1 MKNIIKNL
9 YVNMRR
15 QKYLIC
21 IMIIILLICILYI
34 GNYNLIEGLTVDE
47 ELNHLQELVS
57 TAEDEKNKFE
67 KISKMYDRDDKLR
80 KRKIEIERR
89 EGFIENMKNE
99 CDYNYSELGGNN
111 ANRLIHSQCESLKT
125 LKSKNKNILGK
136 DYSKDYDKY
145 VTKN

>member
-15 QKYLIC
+15 QYKIIC
-21 IMIIILLICILYI
+21 IMIIILLLCVLYI

-47 ELNHLQELVS
+47 EINHLQELVT
-57 TAEDEKNKFE
+57 TAEDETKKFQ
-67 KISKMYDRDDKLR
+67 KISNMYNRDDNLR
-80 KRKIEIERR
+80 KRKIEIER

-111 ANRLIHSQCESLKT
+111 ANRLIHSQCESLRT
-125 LKSKNKNILGK
+125 LKSKNKSILGK